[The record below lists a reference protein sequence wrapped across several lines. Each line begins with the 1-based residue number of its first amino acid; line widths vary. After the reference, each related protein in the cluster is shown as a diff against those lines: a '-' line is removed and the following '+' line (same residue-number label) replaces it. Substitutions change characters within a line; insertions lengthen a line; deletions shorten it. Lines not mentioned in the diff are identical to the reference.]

1 MESFKLT
8 IAERLEALRALMK
21 ENNMSAYIVLSSDYH
36 NSEYVG
42 DFFKCREYMSGFTGS
57 AGYLCITENSAA
69 LWTDGRYFL
78 QAEAQISGT
87 EFKLM
92 KLDMEG
98 TPSITEYIKE
108 HVKDGGVIGIDGM
121 TVTKASI
128 RRYLKDLNDEGEK
141 YSFNTSLD
149 LVGKVWT
156 DRPRMSGEPIRCLSD
171 KISGESVNKKLAG
184 IRKLLKEKGAE
195 GMLMSSL
202 MDICWLL
209 NIRGNDI
216 AYTPVVLSYLYLTE
230 DECTLYVKERTLS
243 PNVLNTL
250 SISEVIV
257 RTYVDVYEDMQS
269 VKEKSIYLDP
279 ESINDKLYESI
290 KKGVKIIEGTD
301 LTLIPK
307 ACKNDVE
314 IANMKH
320 AHIKDGVALTKFIYY
335 LKTNINSE
343 EFTEI
348 SVAEK
353 LDEFRQQ
360 QEGYMGQSFAPIIG
374 YEEHGAIIHY
384 SATPETDVKLSAKG
398 LLLMDT
404 GGQYEGGTTDV
415 TRTVSL
421 GPVTDRQKKCYT
433 AVLKGHLELLD
444 SRFTEGIEGCHL
456 DAKGRDALW
465 KMGLD
470 YRHGTGHGVGY
481 MLSVHE
487 GPQRISKKAD
497 GGKDGI
503 IKAGMITSDE
513 PGVYLPGEFGVR
525 IENLMVC
532 VADEKNEYGQFL
544 HFEAL
549 TMVPFDRKCIDES
562 MLSSEDKRRLNAY
575 NKECYKKLSGFLT
588 ESEKSWL
595 AEETKPIL

>member
-8 IAERLEALRALMK
+8 ISERIEALRALMK
-21 ENNMSAYIVLSSDYH
+21 KNNMMAYIVLSSDYH

-57 AGYLCITENSAA
+57 AGYLCITEKTAA

-78 QAEAQISGT
+78 QAEAQLKGT
-87 EFKLM
+87 EIKLM

-98 TPSITEYIKE
+98 TPSITDYIKE
-108 HVKDGGVIGIDGM
+108 NVKEGGVIGIDGM
-121 TVTKASI
+121 TVTKAAV
-128 RRYLKDLNDEGEK
+128 RKYLKGLNDEGEK
-141 YSFNTSLD
+141 YSFNTSFD
-149 LVGKVWT
+149 LVGEVWT
-156 DRPRMSGEPIRCLSD
+156 DRPKMSGEPIRCLSD
-171 KISGESVNKKLAG
+171 KISGESVNKKLAR

-216 AYTPVVLSYLYLTE
+216 AYTPVVLSYLYLTD

-257 RTYVDVYEDMQS
+257 RAYVDVYEDMQS

-279 ESINDKLYESI
+279 ECINDKLYDSI
-290 KKGVKIIEGTD
+290 KKDVKIIEGTD
-301 LTLIPK
+301 LTLVPK

-314 IANMKH
+314 VANMRH

-335 LKTNINSE
+335 LKTNIDSQ

-348 SVAEK
+348 SAAEK
-353 LDEFRQQ
+353 LDEFRKA

-384 SATPETDVKLSAKG
+384 SATPETDAKFLPKG

-415 TRTVSL
+415 TRTISL

-444 SRFTEGIEGCHL
+444 SRFTEGTEGPHL

-487 GPQRISKKAD
+487 GPQRISKKAEN
-497 GGKDGI
+497 GKDGAF
-503 IKAGMITSDE
+503 KAGMITSDE

-595 AEETKPIL
+595 AEETKPVL